1 MKRQE
6 TRSLRNPL
14 LMAAAC
20 CCVLFSCGD
29 GNETGKDQKQTRGQ
43 EKTAKETARQKIT
56 KRSRLQMGTIFEI
69 TVSADPDKDAV
80 PSIDSAFEEIA
91 RIESLMSEYNPDSA
105 VSRINTQAGLSPV
118 RVNDEMYMIFEKA
131 IEASRI
137 TSGSFDI
144 TFAALRGVWDFKA
157 TPPRLPSKSAI
168 AAKIGLINY
177 RDVILNPDKK
187 TVFLRRKGM
196 RAGLGGIA
204 KGYAADQASKLLVSS
219 GFANHII
226 FGGGDLKINGSKN
239 GEHWK
244 IGIRHPRDRKKIFA
258 RIPVTRDQAVVT
270 SGDYESFFEI
280 NGTRYHHIIDPSTG
294 YPARGC
300 ISVTVMAPT
309 AVQADTLATGIFVL
323 GPEKGLALAESMK
336 DVEAFILDEKMKK
349 YVSEGLKKLVAL
361 DSSLDLRE

>member
-1 MKRQE
+1 MNRQKTE
-6 TRSLRNPL
+6 PARNPL
-14 LMAAAC
+14 LLAAAC
-20 CCVLFSCGD
+20 ACACALCSCST
-29 GNETGKDQKQTRGQ
+29 EKQAAKDQKPAP
-43 EKTAKETARQKIT
+43 EEAARQKIT
-56 KRSRLQMGTIFEI
+56 KRSRLHMGTIFEI

-105 VSRINTQAGLSPV
+105 VSRINTQAGIRPV
-118 RVNDEMYMIFEKA
+118 KVTDEMYMIFEKA
-131 IEASRI
+131 LEASRI

-187 TVFLRRKGM
+187 TVFLSRKGM

-204 KGYAADQASKLLVSS
+204 KGYAADEASKLLES
-219 GFANHII
+219 GGFPNHIV
-226 FGGGDLKINGSKN
+226 FGGGDLKISGSKN

-258 RIPVTRDQAVVT
+258 RIPATRDQAVVT

-280 NGTRYHHIIDPSTG
+280 NGTRYHHIMNPQTG

-309 AVQADTLATGIFVL
+309 AVQADTLATGIFVM
-323 GPEKGLALAESMK
+323 GPEKGLALAENMK
-336 DVEAFILDEKMKK
+336 DIEVFILDDKMNK
-349 YVSEGLKKLVAL
+349 YVSTGLKKLVTL
-361 DSSLDLRE
+361 DSALDLRE